1 MGNGHLC
8 SGLYS
13 HSLVLSTQL
22 HYIACGV
29 TCHVAQLV
37 VVEMVGKVGIVEMA
51 EIVGVVEI
59 VGMV

>member
-1 MGNGHLC
+1 MFL
-8 SGLYS
+8 
-13 HSLVLSTQL
+13 HS
-22 HYIACGV
+22 YIACGV